1 MHWTYSLSYMR
12 NATFI
17 IFSQQI
23 LSNKLLL
30 AITDGKNTNFS
41 SAFKLELITTFHLK
55 LLEKCYKIFVN
66 IALCTKEI
74 T

>member
-1 MHWTYSLSYMR
+1 MR

-17 IFSQQI
+17 IFLQQI

-41 SAFKLELITTFHLK
+41 SEFKLELITTFQLK
-55 LLEKCYKIFVN
+55 LLEKCYNFFCKYST
-66 IALCTKEI
+66 LY
-74 T
+74 

>member
-17 IFSQQI
+17 IFLQQI

-41 SAFKLELITTFHLK
+41 SEFKLELITTFHLK
-55 LLEKCYKIFVN
+55 LLEKCYNFFCKFST
-66 IALCTKEI
+66 LY
-74 T
+74 

>member
-41 SAFKLELITTFHLK
+41 SEFKLELITTFQLK
-55 LLEKCYKIFVN
+55 LLEKCYNFFCKYST
-66 IALCTKEI
+66 LY
-74 T
+74 

>member
-1 MHWTYSLSYMR
+1 MHWIYSLSYMR

-41 SAFKLELITTFHLK
+41 SVFKLELITTFQLK
-55 LLEKCYKIFVN
+55 LLEKCYNFFCKYST
-66 IALCTKEI
+66 LY
-74 T
+74 